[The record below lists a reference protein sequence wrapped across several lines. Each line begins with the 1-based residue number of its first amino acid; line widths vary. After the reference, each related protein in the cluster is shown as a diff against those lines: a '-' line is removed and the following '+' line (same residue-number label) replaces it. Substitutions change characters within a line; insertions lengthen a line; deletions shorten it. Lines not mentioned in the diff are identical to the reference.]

1 MKSEITLSTSTLLGF
16 IADNEKDMADA
27 IERGDKVMET
37 FHYARI
43 TVYRNLV
50 DIYAKQ
56 FGVGGR

>member
-27 IERGDKVMET
+27 IERGDKIMEI
-37 FHYARI
+37 FHHARI

-50 DIYAKQ
+50 DIYAK
-56 FGVGGR
+56 